1 MEYIDLLIN
10 YSLGVVMK
18 LKLSKIGK
26 IVIAL
31 ILVIAGL
38 TYAWCDYNSR
48 EDTKQMVGELI

>member
-1 MEYIDLLIN
+1 MKK
-10 YSLGVVMK
+10 GVTVM
-18 LKLSKIGK
+18 I

-48 EDTKQMVGELI
+48 EDAKQMIGELI